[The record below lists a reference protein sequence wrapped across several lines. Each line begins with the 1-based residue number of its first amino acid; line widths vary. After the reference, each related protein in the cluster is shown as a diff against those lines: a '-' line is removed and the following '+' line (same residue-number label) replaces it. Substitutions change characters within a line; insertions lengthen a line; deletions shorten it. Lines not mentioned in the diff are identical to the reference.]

1 MMPRLSGRRRRMG
14 QTAAL
19 VLLLAH
25 APLMKAIECYTATG
39 YECARLYSSCGAGL
53 VTSVRAS

>member
-1 MMPRLSGRRRRMG
+1 MG

-39 YECARLYSSCGAGL
+39 YECARLYSSCGAAGD
-53 VTSVRAS
+53 